1 MIIDKSITL
10 DLNRVQPLKV
20 IRIHQGDVNSVNIV
34 INVTNENKSV
44 DLTGKAKGRGA
55 YLCRNPQCLK
65 LARKNNGLNRAFK
78 MNVTDE
84 TYQELERQLS
94 E

>member
-1 MIIDKSITL
+1 MK
-10 DLNRVQPLKV
+10 NRKIPMRQCVGCRENKEKKEL
-20 IRIHQGDVNSVNIV
+20 IRIVKTTSEDEGTERIC
-34 INVTNENKSV
+34 V

>member
-34 INVTNENKSV
+34 INVTNGN
-44 DLTGKAKGRGA
+44 
-55 YLCRNPQCLK
+55 
-65 LARKNNGLNRAFK
+65 
-78 MNVTDE
+78 
-84 TYQELERQLS
+84 
-94 E
+94 